1 MARRDWFMTLLAIE
15 HDDARTRPSAVR
27 MALNFEHLRALAGDE
42 RISRC
47 GSPSELPSGLTQSD
61 IFLGIKTC
69 H

>member
-1 MARRDWFMTLLAIE
+1 MTLLAIE
-15 HDDARTRPSAVR
+15 LVDARTRPAAVR

-42 RISRC
+42 RIFCSV
-47 GSPSELPSGLTQSD
+47 SPFDLPPGLTQSD